1 MSHKLPLEND
11 TALEETR
18 CYETYDHLKRNAI
31 LISGSIGVN
40 SVIEIQLAH
49 QRIYIEIV
57 HRIVNFSAFWCGEV
71 FDLNSQVIFLKVA
84 QSQPLLNHEIQPFRV
99 KGSG

>member
-31 LISGSIGVN
+31 LISGSVRVS
-40 SVIEIQLAH
+40 SVIEIQLEH
-49 QRIYIEIV
+49 QTQIYIELV
-57 HRIVNFSAFWCGEV
+57 HRIVNFSAFRCGDF
-71 FDLNSQVIFLKVA
+71 FDLNSQVF
-84 QSQPLLNHEIQPFRV
+84 F
-99 KGSG
+99 